1 MHWVYVVL
9 LLLFMPLFVFGSCL
23 TSIALNLYI
32 LRKLLFVRSPIT
44 LVSCVTQYYMFLL
57 ICVLL

>member
-32 LRKLLFVRSPIT
+32 LRKLLFT